1 MLDIKEVSPAKFDEI
16 WHIFKDVVKEEDTYP
31 YPADI
36 TKDEARSLWFAPGAK
51 VYHAYINEIP
61 IATRYI
67 VPNKPGLA
75 SHVCNTGVMIDK
87 AYRGKGYGKILNDF
101 AIKQAKELGYKAI
114 QLNLVVASNEA
125 SVAICKQNGFEVIG
139 VLPGAFFY
147 KRERYVDAYVMFR
160 KL

>member
-1 MLDIKEVSPAKFDEI
+1 MLDIKEVTSDQFDEI
-16 WHIFKDVVKEEDTYP
+16 WHIFKEVIQGEDTYP

-36 TKDEARSLWFAPGAK
+36 SKDEARQLWFAPGAN
-51 VYHAYINEIP
+51 VYHAYLDDVA

-67 VPNKPGLA
+67 VPNKVGLG

-114 QLNLVVASNEA
+114 QLNLVVATNEA
-125 SVAICKQNGFEVIG
+125 SIKICKRNGFEIVG
-139 VLPGAFFY
+139 VLPDAFFY
-147 KRERYVDAYVMFR
+147 KHESYVDAYVMFR
-160 KL
+160 TL